1 MTYVIEKFQFCLYNR
16 AMQAPTH
23 NFSHPRWTW
32 MTSLGW
38 IVGLIVAILAGDL
51 VGDSDFVFTYF
62 GGITALF
69 VGLMQWLV
77 IRKFAITP
85 QWIWL
90 TVLGVGAG
98 FFLVEGILWILAQ
111 ALDIHFKQDEAFFFV
126 PLESA
131 LGGLACGWLQS
142 KYQLS
147 RVSSATGWTFT
158 QCLGWFAPT
167 AVIMMWAFATT
178 GLFKGRNPIL
188 AFSAFLFIFGPGALL
203 GWLTGKKL
211 KTMLSEHHWVTLPPL

>member
-90 TVLGVGAG
+90 TVLGWVRDSSW
-98 FFLVEGILWILAQ
+98 LKEY
-111 ALDIHFKQDEAFFFV
+111 
-126 PLESA
+126 
-131 LGGLACGWLQS
+131 CG
-142 KYQLS
+142 
-147 RVSSATGWTFT
+147 SSLRHWTFISNRMKHSFLCHWN
-158 QCLGWFAPT
+158 QRSADWPADGFNQSISSRESPRPQAGPLRNAW
-167 AVIMMWAFATT
+167 V
-178 GLFKGRNPIL
+178 GLH
-188 AFSAFLFIFGPGALL
+188 LL
-203 GWLTGKKL
+203 
-211 KTMLSEHHWVTLPPL
+211 P